1 MAENTNILETVR
13 AWADI
18 VEIIWR
24 DKINKLKIGIDTDI
38 LGDSISHKIEVY
50 AGDIPREID
59 FSFNYY
65 GKFVDMGVG
74 KGTRIGDVNENKV
87 SRRLEGKHQ
96 GNYRRAKPWYA
107 STMYAERMKL
117 VELLAEK
124 YAQRASITI
133 VENIADNALRWTGTK
148 I

>member
-18 VEIIWR
+18 VEQIWM
-24 DKINKLKIGIDTDI
+24 DKIVKLDI
-38 LGDSISHKIEVY
+38 HNTFELGDSITHKIGVTN
-50 AGDIPREID
+50 GDIPREID

-74 KGTRIGDVNENKV
+74 KGTRIGDVAENKI
-87 SRRLEGKHQ
+87 SRRLEGKQQ
-96 GNYRRAKPWYA
+96 GNRRRPKPWYA

-117 VELLAEK
+117 IELLAAK
-124 YAQRASITI
+124 YAHRASITI
-133 VENIADNALRWTGTK
+133 VENIDDNAERWTGKT